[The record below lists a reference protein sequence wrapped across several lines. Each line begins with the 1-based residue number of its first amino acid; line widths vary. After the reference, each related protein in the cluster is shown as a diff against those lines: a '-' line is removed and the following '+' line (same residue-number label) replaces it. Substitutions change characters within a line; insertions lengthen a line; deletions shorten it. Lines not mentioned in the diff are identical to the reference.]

1 MYHVTFLTK
10 CHSRWQF
17 WHPNVIKKSQMIYFW
32 LTIVTQNIGIF
43 HQCHPRMNSHE
54 MAFPILNNTS
64 TDNYTTKPRYLASKV
79 CRIHGSSSK
88 RLTSMNLFTYLLR
101 TTSLN
106 LSNYKFNTE
115 TSYWM
120 LHVQPIFF
128 KTTSVA
134 SQIDAKCSF
143 LKYNPA

>member
-1 MYHVTFLTK
+1 MTFLTK
-10 CHSRWQF
+10 SHSRWQF
-17 WHPNVIKKSQMIYFW
+17 WHPNVIKKSQMIYFR

-64 TDNYTTKPRYLASKV
+64 TDNYTAKPSRLQGV
-79 CRIHGSSSK
+79 QNTWIFQQ